1 MGSELPNSKDQQK
14 VERDVHRRKAAVHD
28 WKKVKEV
35 VELGYWVKR
44 WDSYLKA
51 LLNANDVIHHYLLL
65 VPSEVSPSGVV
76 LRELGSLDCSS
87 SASCHSVGTFVAFGG
102 LFDGRDH
109 REGGGL
115 TCFIYYIFIA
125 HGLVRY
131 VHVPPTLV
139 TEHTSAPSF
148 PTAQTLVANPSAPLE
163 FLFLDDE
170 MNTHPAPS
178 LYNVVYI

>member
-14 VERDVHRRKAAVHD
+14 VERDVHRQKAAHD

-51 LLNANDVIHHYLLL
+51 LLNVNDVIHHYLLL
-65 VPSEVSPSGVV
+65 VPPEVSPSGVV
-76 LRELGSLDCSS
+76 LRELGSLNCSS

-109 REGGGL
+109 REGGDSL
-115 TCFIYYIFIA
+115 VLFII
-125 HGLVRY
+125 
-131 VHVPPTLV
+131 
-139 TEHTSAPSF
+139 
-148 PTAQTLVANPSAPLE
+148 
-163 FLFLDDE
+163 
-170 MNTHPAPS
+170 S
-178 LYNVVYI
+178 L